1 MITTQNAHG
10 LFWGRCTNVV
20 TLNQAGKH
28 SAPHKRCRETE
39 RVRRVLGK
47 GRLLQLRVKEQCGEE
62 TRTRKASWRKWHFS
76 RSLKA

>member
-20 TLNQAGKH
+20 TLNQAGKY
-28 SAPHKRCRETE
+28 SAPLRERERE

-62 TRTRKASWRKWHFS
+62 TKTRKASWRKWHFS